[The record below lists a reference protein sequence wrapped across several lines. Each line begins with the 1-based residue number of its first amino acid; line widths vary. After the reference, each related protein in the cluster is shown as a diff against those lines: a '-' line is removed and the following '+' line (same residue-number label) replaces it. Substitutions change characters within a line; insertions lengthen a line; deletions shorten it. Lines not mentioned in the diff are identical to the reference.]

1 VATYVFDQKISGSLL
16 SDVDAKVAIVGLDN
30 VHVDTT
36 VGGRLDTSADVTL
49 SSDSKVATS
58 ASLEVAPLTT
68 ASSVD
73 LAPVAVDTCIRVEL
87 GSLPATELSTP
98 WEQRLGLSILGVE
111 LFAWVLC
118 GESTTT
124 VRPAQREPFIAGSV
138 ESHGRGCSCGCHGHD
153 DRDGQEPGLEIRL
166 GH

>member
-16 SDVDAKVAIVGLDN
+16 SDVDAKVAIVGLDDI
-30 VHVDTT
+30 HVDTT

-49 SSDSKVATS
+49 HSDSKVATTS
-58 ASLEVAPLTT
+58 SIDVAPLST

-73 LAPVAVDTCIRVEL
+73 LKPVAVDTCVRVEL

-98 WEQRLGLSILGVE
+98 WEQRLGLSILGLEV
-111 LFAWVLC
+111 FAWVLC

-124 VRPAQREPFIAGSV
+124 VRPAQRQPLVAGSV
-138 ESHGRGCSCGCHGHD
+138 ESHGRGCSCGCHEPD
-153 DRDGQEPGLEIRL
+153 DRAGDRDGLEIRL